1 MNSQSNEKN
10 MEMNRTNQGT
20 PNIRWMLVGYDLVVY
35 AVVAIILLVLYG
47 GMDKLSLVG
56 ICQQVALSVLCIFTA
71 RLLGKI
77 YGQVWRYGG
86 IQCYIRLLFTDS
98 IAFVAY
104 LGLELL
110 LPVQKITFAR
120 LLSLVSLNLLG
131 ALALRM
137 MYRYAYKCG
146 NQETARGKF
155 LSILL
160 HIFSGI
166 EAGNEKEVQK
176 IKVAIIG
183 AGRVGVSLAEE
194 LLNNAEAAYIPRCFI
209 DINREKVGRDIH
221 GIPVWS
227 EDEATFK
234 RLGEFEVQEIIFA
247 IPSMDAKKKKA
258 LYDYY
263 KDAGYKLKVYDY
275 PTVYAAGGK
284 RHLREFDIEELLFRK
299 PLVVSDERTNAYYKD
314 KIVLITGGGG
324 SIGSELCRQLA
335 KMQPKK
341 IIILDIYENGAY
353 DVQQE
358 LKIAYGNSLD
368 LQIEI
373 CSITHRKALE
383 RVFEKYHPQ
392 IIINAAA
399 HKHVPLMEHNCVE
412 AIYNNVF
419 GTQNLVELCEEYGAE
434 RFMMVSTDK
443 AVNPTNVMGATKR
456 MCEMIVQSASTHGKV
471 KYSATRFGNV
481 LGSAGSVIPL
491 FKRQIANG
499 GPVTVTDKRIIR
511 YFMTIPEASQL
522 VLQSGAIANNGELF
536 VLDMGQPVKIMD
548 LAENMIRLSGVQGIE
563 IIETGLR
570 PGEKLYEELLVKT
583 EELDAIKWGTI
594 RDGRWAVLPKS
605 CKGFSEPL
613 YELMGWNKDCK
624 YKLRGQFCGTAD
636 EQVMIFE
643 LEEPEVLVQE
653 KAEEQFAEEPE
664 KKEEAQKLV
673 KRILYPEAWAYN
685 FGESTNRTVFL
696 QRVAYRG
703 NWDILRPARTV
714 EGMEIITREVLDDLL
729 ESAEKLIDK
738 MRCAN
743 YA

>member
-1 MNSQSNEKN
+1 MDRANENSMNMDRTKQSS
-10 MEMNRTNQGT
+10 TSS
-20 PNIRWMLVGYDLVVY
+20 IRWMLIGYDLIMY
-35 AVVAIILLVLYG
+35 AVVATILLLLYG
-47 GMDKLSLVG
+47 GMDKLSTIG
-56 ICQQVALSVLCIFTA
+56 ILQQVCLSALCIFVA
-71 RLLGKI
+71 RLIGKV

-104 LGLELL
+104 LCLEFL
-110 LPVQKITFAR
+110 LPIQKITFAR
-120 LLSLVSLNLLG
+120 MLSIVSLNLLG

-146 NQETARGKF
+146 NRETTKGKI
-155 LSILL
+155 LSTLL
-160 HIFSGI
+160 HMFSGI

-194 LLNNAEAAYIPRCFI
+194 LLNNEETAYIPRCFI
-209 DINREKVGRDIH
+209 DISKEKVGREIH

-227 EDEATFK
+227 ENEATFN

-247 IPSMDAKKKKA
+247 IPSMDADKKKA
-258 LYDYY
+258 LYEYY
-263 KDAGYKLKVYDY
+263 KNAGYKLKVYDY
-275 PTVYAAGGK
+275 PTMYTAGGK

-299 PLVVSDERTNAYYKD
+299 QLVVSDERTNAYYKD
-314 KIVLITGGGG
+314 KVVLITGGGG

-335 KMQPKK
+335 KMNPRK

-358 LKIAYGNSLD
+358 LKIAYGDCLD

-373 CSITHRKALE
+373 CSITNRKALE
-383 RVFEKYHPQ
+383 KVFEKYHPQ

-419 GTQNLVELCEEYGAE
+419 GTQNLVELCEKFGTE

-522 VLQSGAIANNGELF
+522 VLQSGAIADNGELF
-536 VLDMGQPVKIMD
+536 VLDMGQPVKIID

-563 IIETGLR
+563 IVETGLR

-583 EELDAIKWGTI
+583 EELDKT
-594 RDGRWAVLPKS
+594 DNS
-605 CKGFSEPL
+605 
-613 YELMGWNKDCK
+613 
-624 YKLRGQFCGTAD
+624 
-636 EQVMIFE
+636 MIFIE
-643 LEEPEVLVQE
+643 RDSALS
-653 KAEEQFAEEPE
+653 
-664 KKEEAQKLV
+664 KEEIYKKIDVLRDACNTGDDMIAKEALRSV
-673 KRILYPEAWAYN
+673 VPTFKRPEDVN
-685 FGESTNRTVFL
+685 K
-696 QRVAYRG
+696 
-703 NWDILRPARTV
+703 
-714 EGMEIITREVLDDLL
+714 EI
-729 ESAEKLIDK
+729 A
-738 MRCAN
+738 
-743 YA
+743 

>member
-1 MNSQSNEKN
+1 
-10 MEMNRTNQGT
+10 MNRANENNMNVNRTKQNCT
-20 PNIRWMLVGYDLVVY
+20 PNIRWMLVGYDLIVY
-35 AVVAIILLVLYG
+35 AVAAVILLVLYG
-47 GMDKLSLVG
+47 GMDKLSSIG
-56 ICQQVALSVLCIFTA
+56 ILQQVCLSVLCIFA
-71 RLLGKI
+71 VRLIGKV

-104 LGLELL
+104 LCVELL

-120 LLSLVSLNLLG
+120 MLSLVSINLLG

-146 NQETARGKF
+146 NQKTTRGKV
-155 LSILL
+155 LSTLL
-160 HIFSGI
+160 HMFSGI
-166 EAGNEKEVQK
+166 EAGSEKEVQK

-194 LLNNAEAAYIPRCFI
+194 LLNNEEAAYIPRCFI
-209 DINREKVGRDIH
+209 DINKEKVGREIH

-227 EDEATFK
+227 EDEVTFD

-247 IPSMDAKKKKA
+247 IPSMDADKKKA
-258 LYDYY
+258 LYEYY
-263 KDAGYKLKVYDY
+263 KNAGYKLKVYDY
-275 PTVYAAGGK
+275 PTMYTAGGK

-314 KIVLITGGGG
+314 KVVLITGGGG

-335 KMQPKK
+335 KMNPKK

-358 LKIAYGNSLD
+358 LKIAYGNRLD

-383 RVFEKYHPQ
+383 KVFEKYHPQ

-536 VLDMGQPVKIMD
+536 VLDMGQPIKIMD
-548 LAENMIRLSGVQGIE
+548 LAENMIRLSGAQGIE
-563 IIETGLR
+563 IVETGLR
-570 PGEKLYEELLVKT
+570 PGEKLYEELLLKT
-583 EELDAIKWGTI
+583 EELDKT
-594 RDGRWAVLPKS
+594 DNS
-605 CKGFSEPL
+605 
-613 YELMGWNKDCK
+613 
-624 YKLRGQFCGTAD
+624 
-636 EQVMIFE
+636 MIFIE
-643 LEEPEVLVQE
+643 RDNALS
-653 KAEEQFAEEPE
+653 
-664 KKEEAQKLV
+664 KEEIYKKIDV
-673 KRILYPEAWAYN
+673 
-685 FGESTNRTVFL
+685 
-696 QRVAYRG
+696 
-703 NWDILRPARTV
+703 LRDACDT
-714 EGMEIITREVLDDLL
+714 GDDLIAKEAL
-729 ESAEKLIDK
+729 RSVVPTFKKPEDVNKEIA
-738 MRCAN
+738 
-743 YA
+743 

>member
-10 MEMNRTNQGT
+10 MDMNRTNQST

-47 GMDKLSLVG
+47 GMDKLSPVG
-56 ICQQVALSVLCIFTA
+56 ICQQVGLSVLCIFVA

-98 IAFVAY
+98 IAFIVY

-146 NQETARGKF
+146 NQKTTRGKF

-160 HIFSGI
+160 HTFSGI
-166 EAGNEKEVQK
+166 EAGSEKDVQK

-209 DINREKVGRDIH
+209 DINKEKVGRDIH

-275 PTVYAAGGK
+275 PTVYSAGGK

-314 KIVLITGGGG
+314 KVVLITGGGG

-491 FKRQIANG
+491 FKRQIVNG

-583 EELDAIKWGTI
+583 EELDKT
-594 RDGRWAVLPKS
+594 DNS
-605 CKGFSEPL
+605 
-613 YELMGWNKDCK
+613 
-624 YKLRGQFCGTAD
+624 
-636 EQVMIFE
+636 MIFIE
-643 LEEPEVLVQE
+643 RDTPVSE
-653 KAEEQFAEEPE
+653 AE
-664 KKEEAQKLV
+664 
-673 KRILYPEAWAYN
+673 I
-685 FGESTNRTVFL
+685 NRKIQT
-696 QRVAYRG
+696 
-703 NWDILRPARTV
+703 LRTACDT
-714 EGMEIITREVLDDLL
+714 GDDLIAKEAL
-729 ESAEKLIDK
+729 RSVVPTFKTPEEVNKEIA
-738 MRCAN
+738 
-743 YA
+743 

>member
-1 MNSQSNEKN
+1 MMGETKKDRIQ
-10 MEMNRTNQGT
+10 
-20 PNIRWMLVGYDLVVY
+20 
-35 AVVAIILLVLYG
+35 LLVRRFFLFLTDTFLLNACVY
-47 GMDKLSLVG
+47 LSLIMRFDVG
-56 ICQQVALSVLCIFTA
+56 IVSIEPQYISNYVDNMLFYTIISLFIFWVF
-71 RLLGKI
+71 RLYHSLWQ
-77 YGQVWRYGG
+77 YA
-86 IQCYIRLLFTDS
+86 S
-98 IAFVAY
+98 IAEVYRIAEACITVEVVHFLSNKMVGNMLPRSCYFNAAIY
-104 LGLELL
+104 L
-110 LPVQKITFAR
+110 IIAICASRF
-120 LLSLVSLNLLG
+120 
-131 ALALRM
+131 
-137 MYRYAYKCG
+137 MYRMIRTVLNKYR
-146 NQETARGKF
+146 N
-155 LSILL
+155 
-160 HIFSGI
+160 
-166 EAGNEKEVQK
+166 
-176 IKVAIIG
+176 IKTSNNVMIIG
-183 AGRVGVSLAEE
+183 AGEATNVIMREIQSSSYLANSNIACIIDDDRRKVGKYIRGVKVIGTRDKIK
-194 LLNNAEAAYIPRCFI
+194 EAAKLYDI
-209 DINREKVGRDIH
+209 D
-221 GIPVWS
+221 
-227 EDEATFK
+227 
-234 RLGEFEVQEIIFA
+234 EIIFA
-247 IPSMDAKKKKA
+247 IPSASNEVKRDILNICKET
-258 LYDYY
+258 DCT
-263 KDAGYKLKVYDY
+263 LKILPGVYQMVDGEINVNSIRNVDVLDLLGRD
-275 PTVYAAGGK
+275 PIEV
-284 RHLREFDIEELLFRK
+284 DIESIMGY
-299 PLVVSDERTNAYYKD
+299 VKD
-314 KIVLITGGGG
+314 KVIMVTGGGG

-335 KMQPKK
+335 KMNPKK

-358 LKIAYGNSLD
+358 LKIAYGNKLD

-583 EELDAIKWGTI
+583 EELDKT
-594 RDGRWAVLPKS
+594 DNS
-605 CKGFSEPL
+605 
-613 YELMGWNKDCK
+613 
-624 YKLRGQFCGTAD
+624 
-636 EQVMIFE
+636 MIFIE
-643 LEEPEVLVQE
+643 RDTALS
-653 KAEEQFAEEPE
+653 
-664 KKEEAQKLV
+664 KEE
-673 KRILYPEAWAYN
+673 I
-685 FGESTNRTVFL
+685 
-696 QRVAYRG
+696 YRKI
-703 NWDILRPARTV
+703 DVLRNACDT
-714 EGMEIITREVLDDLL
+714 GDDLIAKEAL
-729 ESAEKLIDK
+729 RSVVPTFKTPEEVNKEIA
-738 MRCAN
+738 
-743 YA
+743 

>member
-1 MNSQSNEKN
+1 MKNRNEKN
-10 MEMNRTNQGT
+10 MNLKHRNK
-20 PNIRWMLVGYDLVVY
+20 PNIRWALVGYDVIIYVIV
-35 AVVAIILLVLYG
+35 AVILLGLYG
-47 GMDKLSLVG
+47 GMDKLSPIG
-56 ICQQVALSVLCIFTA
+56 ILQQAGLSAVCIFA
-71 RLLGKI
+71 VRLIGNV
-77 YGQVWRYGG
+77 YGQIWRYGG
-86 IQCYIRLLFTDS
+86 IQCYMRLLFADG
-98 IAFVAY
+98 IAFMLY
-104 LGLELL
+104 LILEMI
-110 LPVQKITFAR
+110 LPVDKITFAR
-120 LLSLVSLNLLG
+120 MLSLVSVDALG
-131 ALALRM
+131 ALSIRM

-146 NQETARGKF
+146 NQDTSYGKF
-155 LSILL
+155 LTKMLKIVA
-160 HIFSGI
+160 GI
-166 EAGNEKEVQK
+166 ETSSDKEVQK

-183 AGRVGVSLAEE
+183 AGKVGVGLAEE
-194 LLNNAEAAYIPRCFI
+194 LLNNAEGAYLPRCFV
-209 DINREKVGRDIH
+209 DANKEKAGREIY

-227 EDEATFK
+227 NADATFK
-234 RLGEFEVQEIIFA
+234 KFAEYEIQEVIFA
-247 IPSMDAKKKKA
+247 IPNMEVERKKTLFERYKK
-258 LYDYY
+258 
-263 KDAGYKLKVYDY
+263 AGYKVKVYDY
-275 PTVYAAGGK
+275 PMVYTAGKK
-284 RHLREFDIEELLFRK
+284 RQLREFDIEELLFRK
-299 PLVVSDERTNAYYKD
+299 PLAVSDERTNAYYKD
-314 KIVLITGGGG
+314 KVVLITGGGG

-335 KMQPKK
+335 KMQPKQ

-358 LKIAYGNSLD
+358 LKIAYGNRLD

-383 RVFEKYHPQ
+383 KVFERYHPQ

-419 GTQNLVELCEEYGAE
+419 GTQNLVELCEEYDAE

-511 YFMTIPEASQL
+511 YFMTIPEAAQL

-583 EELDAIKWGTI
+583 EELDKT
-594 RDGRWAVLPKS
+594 S
-605 CKGFSEPL
+605 NS
-613 YELMGWNKDCK
+613 
-624 YKLRGQFCGTAD
+624 
-636 EQVMIFE
+636 MIFIE
-643 LEEPEVLVQE
+643 RDCALSSEEINNRLNMLREVCETGDDSQ
-653 KAEEQFAEEPE
+653 A
-664 KKEEAQKLV
+664 
-673 KRILYPEAWAYN
+673 
-685 FGESTNRTVFL
+685 
-696 QRVAYRG
+696 
-703 NWDILRPARTV
+703 
-714 EGMEIITREVLDDLL
+714 REVLRKAVPTFGRPEEVNQVA
-729 ESAEKLIDK
+729 ESVAYQNKHESNNEK
-738 MRCAN
+738 AV
-743 YA
+743 AV